1 MPGDGNIENKYRYRA
16 KKIVIIYALLA
27 SFIWHFLW
35 CVVFKVDLNSKELK
49 VVSIPTTVFL
59 SDFFENSFRGRK
71 ADIGSKSKDKAVI
84 GLMEKTR
91 PVSAI
96 LPRNRYFEEMKEEV
110 VFSEKI
116 KANLGKA
123 ESVLVGR
130 PLIERPASISKTLE
144 IEGPLS
150 QREVL
155 FISQKPMIPEWL
167 DDKGSF
173 SVKDKLFVDNSG
185 RVIFVEQLISSGSLE
200 VDFLA
205 RKYLKKLRFCALGR
219 LEDEDFQWGVV
230 TVKLDSLNDSN

>member
-1 MPGDGNIENKYRYRA
+1 MQGDGNIENKYCYRA

-27 SFIWHFLW
+27 SFIWHLLW
-35 CVVFKVDLNSKELK
+35 CAIFKVDLNLKELK
-49 VVSIPTTVFL
+49 VVSIPTAVFL
-59 SDFFENSFRGRK
+59 SDFFENDFRGRK
-71 ADIGSKSKDKAVI
+71 ADVGNKGKDKAVI

-116 KANLGKA
+116 KADFERV

-130 PLIERPASISKTLE
+130 PLIERPASISKDLE

-155 FISQKPMIPEWL
+155 FIPQKPMIPEWL
-167 DDKGSF
+167 NDKGSF
-173 SVKDKLFVDNSG
+173 SVKDRLFVDNSG
-185 RVIFVEQLISSGSLE
+185 RVIFVEQVISSGSLE
-200 VDFLA
+200 MDFLA

-219 LEDEDFQWGVV
+219 PEDEEFQWGVV
-230 TVKLDSLNDSN
+230 TVKLDSLNDSD